1 MRSVL
6 LGIALAACAAV
17 VCGEPARIVRI
28 DITPKHHVDL
38 NRDGA
43 LEAMRRDD
51 PARYRRVSQAI
62 EAAQVTSCE
71 TLPQVLKTQ
80 LDILDTS
87 CSPFLLL
94 TSFPPK
100 SRLSFVIDDTE
111 YSLNVIQYKL
121 APARIFP
128 AIETGR

>member
-1 MRSVL
+1 MRYVL
-6 LGIALAACAAV
+6 LGIALAACAAQV
-17 VCGEPARIVRI
+17 AAEPARVVRI

-38 NRDGA
+38 NSDGA
-43 LEAMRRDD
+43 LEAIRRDD
-51 PARYRRVSQAI
+51 PGRYERISQAV

-71 TLPQVLKTQ
+71 TLPQVLKTR

-100 SRLSFVIDDTE
+100 SRVSFLIDDTE
-111 YSLNVIQYKL
+111 YSLNVVQYKL
-121 APARIFP
+121 APAKIFP
-128 AIETGR
+128 AIEPGR